1 MTQYSYPIEQADAI
15 LANSNFTV
23 GVFKNAFPSI
33 TTIPQVVYPGINISS
48 YEDANYDA
56 SEIGGFKE

>member
-1 MTQYSYPIEQADAI
+1 MTHYSVEQADAI

-33 TTIPQVVYPGINISS
+33 RMIPQVVYPGVNVDS
-48 YEDANYDA
+48 YEHADYDV
-56 SEIGGFKE
+56 SEIRGIKE